1 MNIIEN
7 SEVRMIA
14 TVKKAARVIGL
25 SSINRTC
32 KALLELSLSLF
43 DYSIEKYPDEIKVD
57 VIKKIASIEIEL
69 ELLKEAIVNKDY
81 RANEIY
87 RRSKISALDYL
98 SRKIVEVEVKK
109 YATKNTTGG
118 KIHKHQNR

>member
-1 MNIIEN
+1 
-7 SEVRMIA
+7 MIA